1 MRTPLI
7 LLSLLILSLLPGYG
21 MRERTMSSQTGSDTV
36 VFFDRYG
43 ITEPRKIN
51 GEIHGN
57 ITSLRDP
64 NAPTDSIRMESVGA
78 FGSLSEVMLP

>member
-21 MRERTMSSQTGSDTV
+21 MRERTMSSQTGNDTV

-43 ITEPRKIN
+43 T
-51 GEIHGN
+51 
-57 ITSLRDP
+57 T
-64 NAPTDSIRMESVGA
+64 
-78 FGSLSEVMLP
+78 